1 LAVLIVGLFAV
12 ASSYTYTQTK
22 SKKVSKRSAPQKI
35 IETLNSAS
43 SSIDLTHETIKKF
56 LEGRI
61 RVSAANAALASFD
74 DLERK
79 VLREI
84 NESVGKNEIET
95 ETARRLTE
103 SLKEIRTSFADLID
117 LQTQFNQKKIRQNI
131 YSDLRSKYQR
141 NLQRAINRFK
151 ETTNDLRQS

>member
-1 LAVLIVGLFAV
+1 
-12 ASSYTYTQTK
+12 
-22 SKKVSKRSAPQKI
+22 
-35 IETLNSAS
+35 
-43 SSIDLTHETIKKF
+43 
-56 LEGRI
+56 
-61 RVSAANAALASFD
+61 
-74 DLERK
+74 

-84 NESVGKNEIET
+84 NESVGNNEIDT

-131 YSDLRSKYQR
+131 YGDLRSKYQR
-141 NLQRAINRFK
+141 NLQRAINSFK